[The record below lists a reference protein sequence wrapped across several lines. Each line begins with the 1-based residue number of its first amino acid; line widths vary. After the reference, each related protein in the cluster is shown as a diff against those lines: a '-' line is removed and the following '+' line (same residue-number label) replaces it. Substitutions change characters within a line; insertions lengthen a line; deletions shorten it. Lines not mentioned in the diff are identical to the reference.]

1 MSNQAKT
8 FNELYPFLVF
18 LMEVKSNPSK
28 LDEDTEYSA
37 SVKDS
42 VKKIL
47 DTNTGN
53 SKEQTAEEVGQ
64 LDIEKEVTKVY
75 NDTMR
80 LELTYGGDVIDPRDK
95 IAMMKLRTSLLE
107 KLLDMVRESSEIKNI
122 RQFED
127 AVFQV
132 LKDQPEKIEQLE
144 EILGKKGE
152 NK

>member
-18 LMEVKSNPSK
+18 LMEVKNNPSK

-42 VKKIL
+42 VRKIL
-47 DTNTGN
+47 DTSA

-80 LELTYGGDVIDPRDK
+80 LELTYGADVMDPRDK

-107 KLLDMVRESSEIKNI
+107 KLLDMVKESSEIKNI

-127 AVFQV
+127 AVFQI
-132 LKDQPEKIEQLE
+132 LKDQPDKIEQLE

-152 NK
+152 